1 MSHTKRTKSDKR
13 MDAIR
18 HQLGQRCREL
28 GIAAD
33 VSEVGG
39 EPAIIIGK
47 GVTGA
52 IALDRALRIVEMR
65 MKAPAHA
72 VWPAPT
78 PERRAKASGKI
89 VEIEVRPGQPA
100 AHAVQW
106 TVDAMRRSLSEDEHD
121 AATALYEAYF
131 TLHRS
136 SGVTNYLGTGGGSR
150 GGQRLELSERQEMA
164 GRLVEE
170 MRDRVLQTIGPDC
183 WDCARTFILE
193 LPMRAGDPRPLTWA
207 EFGRLHG
214 NPRDDHAAVCIAKTA
229 FKHTCAVLASVI
241 RDRGQ
246 VRKRRA

>member
-1 MSHTKRTKSDKR
+1 MSPKLSKAEKRHLANVAR
-13 MDAIR
+13 QAGHLREIGVDASVASVDGVPSVV
-18 HQLGQRCREL
+18 L
-28 GIAAD
+28 A
-33 VSEVGG
+33 SE
-39 EPAIIIGK
+39 PGK
-47 GVTGA
+47 VVA
-52 IALDRALRIVEMR
+52 NDRALRVALAK
-65 MKAPAHA
+65 MKAKPHGQWGPTIERRAKAAGRVFEIEVRAGAAPAHA
-72 VWPAPT
+72 VQWPPDQIRDRLT
-78 PERRAKASGKI
+78 
-89 VEIEVRPGQPA
+89 
-100 AHAVQW
+100 
-106 TVDAMRRSLSEDEHD
+106 TDEHD

-193 LPMRAGDPRPLTWA
+193 LPMRPGDPRPLTWA

-229 FKHTCAVLASVI
+229 FKHTCAVLASVL